1 LSCRSI
7 QKYPFF
13 YKLQHTAKHRFN
25 TLKLRNGTKIC
36 LNVEDEDTVEQAAM
50 TDAMETVTHMTALGG
65 FADKSSRLKGMKE
78 HRLRFKRLEVPVAP
92 VAFRLETILG
102 VVLFYWFMLFYV
114 VLCCFMLFYVVLC
127 CFVLFYVVLCCFM
140 LFYVVL
146 CCFVLF
152 YVVLCCFMLFYVV
165 LCCFMLFYVVLFL
178 RYS

>member
-1 LSCRSI
+1 MLCAQLHIFLRFLSSSFCVFCKWTFSDI
-7 QKYPFF
+7 QKKYMLGISVYSNIYCIYIYMIELSEYSTYPFF

-36 LNVEDEDTVEQAAM
+36 LNVEDEDTVEQADAM
-50 TDAMETVTHMTALGG
+50 TDAMETVTHRKFEIGG
-65 FADKSSRLKGMKE
+65 FADKASRLIKGMKE

-114 VLCCFMLFYVVLC
+114 VL
-127 CFVLFYVVLCCFM
+127 
-140 LFYVVL
+140 
-146 CCFVLF
+146 
-152 YVVLCCFMLFYVV
+152 
-165 LCCFMLFYVVLFL
+165 FL

>member
-1 LSCRSI
+1 MSCRSI

-50 TDAMETVTHMTALGG
+50 TDAMETVTHMTEAIKFEIGG
-65 FADKSSRLKGMKE
+65 FADKASRLKGMKE

-114 VLCCFMLFYVVLC
+114 VL
-127 CFVLFYVVLCCFM
+127 
-140 LFYVVL
+140 
-146 CCFVLF
+146 
-152 YVVLCCFMLFYVV
+152 
-165 LCCFMLFYVVLFL
+165 FL